1 MICPVCNEEM
11 IITDNPQIFKCKK
24 QNIWCPNIKNIS
36 GPKIQA
42 HLDITHAVIFTDDTK
57 TISTF
62 DMPPYI
68 ITIYDTGAKTAQ
80 TVIKEYISSQPFVG
94 DNIQISDQ
102 EILRL
107 DSVVSLPWHDPIQVI
122 ERIKTYLLFS

>member
-11 IITDNPQIFKCKK
+11 LITDNPKIFRCKK
-24 QNIWCPNIKNIS
+24 QSVWCPNIKNIS

-42 HLDITHAVIFTDDTK
+42 HLDVIHYVAFTGDAE

-68 ITIYDTGAKTAQ
+68 ITIYDTGEKTAQ
-80 TVIKEYISSQPFVG
+80 TVIKEYRS
-94 DNIQISDQ
+94 
-102 EILRL
+102 E
-107 DSVVSLPWHDPIQVI
+107 
-122 ERIKTYLLFS
+122 ERV